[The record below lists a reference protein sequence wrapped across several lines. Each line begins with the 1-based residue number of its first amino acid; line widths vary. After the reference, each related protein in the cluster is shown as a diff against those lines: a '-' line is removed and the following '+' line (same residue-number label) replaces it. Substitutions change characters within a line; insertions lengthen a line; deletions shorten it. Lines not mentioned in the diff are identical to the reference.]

1 MQKLSYKKYM
11 SGKKKH
17 NFNISQEQC
26 KFLASYFYKD
36 IAKYVEENQAKYL
49 QFVKSIVKKGE
60 NNDKRN

>member
-1 MQKLSYKKYM
+1 M
-11 SGKKKH
+11 SGKEKH
-17 NFNISQEQC
+17 NFDISQEQC

-49 QFVKSIVKKGE
+49 EFVKSIVKKGK

>member
-1 MQKLSYKKYM
+1 MNSDKFN
-11 SGKKKH
+11 

-60 NNDKRN
+60 K